1 MIYKKIALIALIM
14 FGLYSCAKYPNVE
27 KNASLEKKPIFPT
40 TSPQKNA
47 HDNLHH
53 STKPIKTAGAFS
65 KNLGQVTVQ
74 AVPKKITQAPY
85 LLLLIGKSEILTQL
99 FSIAQFGNN
108 HYRLTTKD
116 KEPSFE
122 LPKIPYSHIHQTTK
136 SIKRADAFSDAQQS
150 FFQKIRD
157 LKNLHAT
164 FTQRLNNPNQ
174 DLMQKSQSQ
183 GEIWITKPSFFK
195 WVVSSPNQQTLVSD
209 GKKLWIYDKELAQV
223 TVQAV
228 PDNITQA
235 PYLLLLTGKPETL
248 AQLFS
253 IAQLNNNHYR
263 LTPKDKKQSLMKYI
277 DIVFKGK
284 LLSKLVIQTD
294 MSQSTDISFSEQS
307 IAEIPLKT
315 YQLGQLP
322 GVAILDST
330 A

>member
-1 MIYKKIALIALIM
+1 MTDKKIIPLIPLVLI
-14 FGLYSCAKYPNVE
+14 FCCFHCS
-27 KNASLEKKPIFPT
+27 NAADTIDETLNNSLP
-40 TSPQKNA
+40 SPDKAYIASTELQK
-47 HDNLHH
+47 
-53 STKPIKTAGAFS
+53 
-65 KNLGQVTVQ
+65 KNL
-74 AVPKKITQAPY
+74 
-85 LLLLIGKSEILTQL
+85 
-99 FSIAQFGNN
+99 
-108 HYRLTTKD
+108 RD
-116 KEPSFE
+116 
-122 LPKIPYSHIHQTTK
+122 HIYQTTK
-136 SIKRADAFSDAQQS
+136 PTKTIDALNDAQQS
-150 FFQKIRD
+150 FFQKINAFE
-157 LKNLHAT
+157 NLHAT

-174 DLMQKSQSQ
+174 DLMQKSQ
-183 GEIWITKPSFFK
+183 GELWITKPSFFK

-263 LTPKDKKQSLMKYI
+263 LTPKDKEQSLMKYI

-294 MSQSTDISFSEQS
+294 MGQSTDISFSKQS
-307 IAEIPLKT
+307 IAEIPLDT

-322 GVAILDST
+322 DVAILDST